1 MFTGIIIDIGEVFK
15 IEKRNNDPKFFIY
28 TNLNLKNLKIGSS
41 ICCSGICLTI
51 INKGKKKK
59 KNYFIIAASNETL
72 SKSNIRCWKKGT
84 LVNIENA
91 IKVGDTLS
99 GHLVFGHIDGTIKV
113 LSIKKEKGSLKFNFK
128 LPFNLSKYIVSKGSV
143 CIDGV
148 SLTINDVNKKKFC
161 VNIIEH
167 TQKTTTFKKV
177 QVGDFLNIE
186 IDMIAR
192 YVQNKLI

>member
-1 MFTGIIIDIGEVFK
+1 M
-15 IEKRNNDPKFFIY
+15 
-28 TNLNLKNLKIGSS
+28 
-41 ICCSGICLTI
+41 
-51 INKGKKKK
+51 
-59 KNYFIIAASNETL
+59 
-72 SKSNIRCWKKGT
+72 
-84 LVNIENA
+84 
-91 IKVGDTLS
+91 
-99 GHLVFGHIDGTIKV
+99 
-113 LSIKKEKGSLKFNFK
+113 
-128 LPFNLSKYIVSKGSV
+128 SKYIVSKGSV